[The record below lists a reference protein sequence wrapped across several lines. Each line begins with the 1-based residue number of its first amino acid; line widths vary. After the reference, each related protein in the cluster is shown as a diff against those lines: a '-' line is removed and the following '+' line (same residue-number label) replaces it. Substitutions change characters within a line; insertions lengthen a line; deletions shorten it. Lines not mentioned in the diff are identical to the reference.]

1 MHISLAYKSIPISS
15 ENQQLDQGGEVMKT
29 FDEIKSTKRMKLA
42 FVLFIVL
49 LLFGSASYVTAA
61 PSASFTFS
69 PTSGTVPLSV
79 QFTDT
84 STGGPFVNW
93 TWDFNDGSSATVPN
107 ASHLFQTAGHIP
119 VTLRVCNV
127 TDPCSTTTAKF
138 VDVSP
143 LAQFTA
149 TPTTGYAPLSVQFT
163 DTSLGAPDVWLWNF
177 GDGNTSTS
185 QNNQY
190 TFFRSGIYIVN
201 LTSTKDSLSNKSA
214 NMTIIV
220 NPKADFSIIPS
231 TGFAGTTSFQF
242 NASKSTGGPTLHYIW
257 GFEQWNQTWTA
268 PAAVF
273 NKTFDTAN
281 TYTIRLTVNGND
293 GTTDTTTRTLP
304 VYPVAIFTAT
314 PPNIVE
320 GRPVAFDGTG
330 SKGNLTNTPVGTWSW
345 NFGDGS
351 TATGSTTTHGFA
363 PGMFT
368 VTLTVTKN
376 GLSNSTTTT
385 VSSDSGNLYL
395 LRSGINGNTY
405 FRASKYGISPGG
417 SVKFIAYSTRSVI
430 KPLFRSDASTT
441 YTWEF
446 IGAYDPVGHYI
457 KQGPSPSP
465 ELTQTFQSADIYT
478 VRLNV
483 TDSRDTFTVTKPRLI
498 VVR

>member
-1 MHISLAYKSIPISS
+1 
-15 ENQQLDQGGEVMKT
+15 MKT
-29 FDEIKSTKRMKLA
+29 YDEIKSTRRLKSVL
-42 FVLFIVL
+42 VLFFVL
-49 LLFGSASYVTAA
+49 LLFGSASYVTAVPIA
-61 PSASFTFS
+61 GFTRT
-69 PTSGTVPLSV
+69 PGSGTVPLSV

-93 TWDFNDGSSATVPN
+93 TWNFNDGTSATVPN

-119 VTLRVCNV
+119 VTLTVCNA
-127 TDPCSTTTAKF
+127 TDPCSTTTAQF

-149 TPTTGYAPLSVQFT
+149 TPTSGYAPLSVQFT

-185 QNNQY
+185 RSPQH
-190 TFFRSGIYIVN
+190 TFFRSGIYTVN
-201 LTSTKDSLSNKSA
+201 LTSTKDSLSNQSA
-214 NMTIIV
+214 NMTITV
-220 NPKADFSIIPS
+220 NPKADFTIIPS
-231 TGFAGTTSFQF
+231 TGFASTTSFQF
-242 NASKSTGGPTLHYIW
+242 NASATTGGPTLSYVW
-257 GFEQWNQTWTA
+257 GFEEWNQSWSTS
-268 PAAVF
+268 AAVF

-281 TYTIRLTVNGND
+281 TYTIRLTVNGNG
-293 GTTDTTTRTLP
+293 GTSDTTTRTLP
-304 VYPVAIFTAT
+304 VYPVAIFTAN

-320 GRPVAFDGTG
+320 GRPIAFDGTA
-330 SKGNLTNTPVGTWSW
+330 SLGNLTSSPVGTWSW

-351 TATGSTTTHGFA
+351 TATGVNTTHAFA
-363 PGMFT
+363 PGRFT

-376 GLSNSTTTT
+376 GLSNSATTT
-385 VSSDSGNLYL
+385 VYSDSGNLYL

-405 FRASKYGISPGG
+405 FRASKYGVAPGD
-417 SVKFIAYSTRSVI
+417 SIQFVAYSTRSVI
-430 KPLFRSDASTT
+430 KPVFRSDASTT

-446 IGAYDPVGHYI
+446 IGAYDPVNHYI
-457 KQGPSPSP
+457 KTAPLSTPYLNQQF
-465 ELTQTFQSADIYT
+465 TDADIYT